1 MTARRTI
8 IRKVPQLEQFC
19 STKKYVLCNTS
30 NAFVPRMGGV
40 TSNVTRRLMKTSHEA
55 DFLRAL
61 YQAWSDRM
69 AANPT
74 LTIAD
79 LRSLFEEWHQPT
91 LEPEGV
97 TYQSKAVAGVESI
110 WALPVGADASK
121 VILYT
126 HGGGFA
132 VGSAASHRKLAGH
145 LAKHL
150 GVVAAVIDY
159 RRAPEHPFPA
169 QIEDSTAVYR
179 ELLALG
185 FEPQD
190 ITICG
195 DSAGGNLAIATV
207 LKLRDDGVALPGA
220 VIVFSPWLD
229 MEHVGKTLE
238 TNHATDAL
246 LNKTILEGLSDMFLG
261 ENGSRTN
268 PLANPLKADYCGFPR
283 LYIAAGSV
291 ETLLD
296 NATDLADIA
305 REAGVSV
312 ALSVVDGMQ
321 HVFPVLAGRAVE
333 ADEEL
338 RRIARWFKDA

>member
-1 MTARRTI
+1 MA
-8 IRKVPQLEQFC
+8 
-19 STKKYVLCNTS
+19 TS
-30 NAFVPRMGGV
+30 P
-40 TSNVTRRLMKTSHEA
+40 EA

-61 YQAWSDRM
+61 YQGWSDRM
-69 AANPT
+69 TANPA

-79 LRSLFEEWHQPT
+79 LRSLFDEWHQPS

-97 TYQSKAVAGVESI
+97 TYKSEALAGVETI
-110 WALPVGADASK
+110 WALPVGADPTK

-132 VGSAASHRKLAGH
+132 VASAASHRKLAGH

-150 GVVAAVIDY
+150 GVTAVVLDY

-179 ELLALG
+179 ELLARG
-185 FEPQD
+185 IKAQN
-190 ITICG
+190 ITTSG
-195 DSAGGNLAIATV
+195 DSAGGNLAISTV

-220 VIVFSPWLD
+220 VIAFSPWLD

-238 TNHATDAL
+238 TNDATDAL
-246 LNKTILEGLSDMFLG
+246 VHKPILEAMSGMFLG

-268 PLANPLKADYCGFPR
+268 PLTNPLKANYKGFPR
-283 LYIAAGSV
+283 LYITAGGA

-296 NATDLADIA
+296 NATELAEIA
-305 REAGVSV
+305 KAAGVNV
-312 ALSVVDGMQ
+312 TLSVVDGMQ
-321 HVFPVLAGRAVE
+321 HVFPCLAGRAVE
-333 ADEEL
+333 ADDEM
-338 RRIARWFKDA
+338 RRIARWFKAS